1 MLSFG
6 DVIHIKVVN
15 GLFYILCL
23 CIVIEIQCAPLRA
36 HLNSDVNFSSEIF
49 GLYLDCTQFIAEKVH
64 SQTQVIPNILNF
76 SNNWSNHFQSYAN

>member
-1 MLSFG
+1 MGCFTSFVCVLSLKSSVYFA
-6 DVIHIKVVN
+6 
-15 GLFYILCL
+15 LT
-23 CIVIEIQCAPLRA
+23 A

-76 SNNWSNHFQSYAN
+76 SNHWSNYFQTYPN